1 MGFVKLAQNL
11 MGRGGEASQG
21 CKFYTLTLLGR
32 LKSGDEIL
40 GSFRATGHSLNN
52 LEVQSPSFLYISAPR
67 MILEGE
73 VSDST

>member
-11 MGRGGEASQG
+11 MGRGEASQG

-40 GSFRATGHSLNN
+40 GSLRATGHSLNN